1 MAGSGSSVS
10 KQSQKGVDNKME
22 FKGAIFDV
30 DGVIIDTAHIHHKS
44 WKEVFKTYGI
54 NFTYNDF
61 KNKIDG
67 MPRGKGIKK
76 ILPGLAKSRVDRES
90 ANKQKYFESFLKK
103 EKVKVFKSTI
113 NFIKK
118 IKAQGYKAAMASS
131 SRNAAPILKK
141 LGYYSLFDADAE
153 GAFIKKG
160 KPYPDIFIKAA
171 KELKCSPKECVVFE
185 DAESGVEAAK
195 KAGMKCVGI
204 NRTGPHSLRKA
215 DITVRDI
222 REINTD
228 IIKGLF
234 KKGRVKNG

>member
-1 MAGSGSSVS
+1 MS
-10 KQSQKGVDNKME
+10 KRLPKGAENKME
-22 FKGAIFDV
+22 FKAAIFDV

-44 WKEVFKTYGI
+44 WKEVFRAYGI

-67 MPRGKGIKK
+67 MPRDKGIKK
-76 ILPGLAKSRVDRES
+76 ILPGLAKNRVDRES
-90 ANKQKYFESFLKK
+90 ANKQKYFESFFKK

-118 IKAQGYKAAMASS
+118 LKARGYKVAMASS
-131 SRNAAPILKK
+131 SRNAGPILKK
-141 LGYYSLFDADAE
+141 LGYYSCFDADAE

-160 KPYPDIFIKAA
+160 KPYPDIFIKAS
-171 KELKCSPKECVVFE
+171 KKLKCSPKECVVFE

-204 NRTGPHSLRKA
+204 NRMGSHSFRKA

-222 REINTD
+222 REINIVT
-228 IIKGLF
+228 IKGLF
-234 KKGRVKNG
+234 KKERVKNG